1 MYEIKKDYRDD
12 TLLRQS
18 FNELAKNTF
27 SLDFEDW
34 YQNGLWTNR
43 YNPHSIVKDGE
54 VIANVSVNQTNMI
67 FDGEIKH
74 FLQLGTVMTKED
86 FRRQGLIREIMA
98 AIDADYSGSSDGIY
112 LFANDSVLDFYPKFG
127 FQKASEYLYSK
138 QFKATGKCQF
148 ERIPMYSKNAWE
160 SLTSAMERNVFHGRL
175 DLTENAQLILFY
187 VTKFMQEDVYYH
199 RDSDTYVIVEF
210 KTGNIFLHNV
220 FSSTLRRLN
229 EIIPLF
235 GESAG
240 KVSLG
245 FVPEQEDGFEGEKL
259 FTEDCTFFI
268 RGNKTDIFLKEKLR
282 IPSLAHA

>member
-86 FRRQGLIREIMA
+86 FRRQGLIREIME
-98 AIDADYSGSSDGIY
+98 AIDADYSGSSD
-112 LFANDSVLDFYPKFG
+112 
-127 FQKASEYLYSK
+127 
-138 QFKATGKCQF
+138 
-148 ERIPMYSKNAWE
+148 
-160 SLTSAMERNVFHGRL
+160 
-175 DLTENAQLILFY
+175 
-187 VTKFMQEDVYYH
+187 
-199 RDSDTYVIVEF
+199 
-210 KTGNIFLHNV
+210 
-220 FSSTLRRLN
+220 
-229 EIIPLF
+229 
-235 GESAG
+235 
-240 KVSLG
+240 
-245 FVPEQEDGFEGEKL
+245 
-259 FTEDCTFFI
+259 
-268 RGNKTDIFLKEKLR
+268 
-282 IPSLAHA
+282 